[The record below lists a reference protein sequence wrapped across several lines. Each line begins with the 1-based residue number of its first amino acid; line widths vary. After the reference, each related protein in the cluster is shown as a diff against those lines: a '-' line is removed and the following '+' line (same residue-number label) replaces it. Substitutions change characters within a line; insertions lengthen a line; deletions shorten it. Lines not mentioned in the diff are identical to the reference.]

1 MMNSK
6 GNIQMLGH
14 RSLTATAATFFFL
27 LAGLAVAHADP
38 AGAWKL
44 IAGKTQICDLTLAAD
59 HTATGCTGIAKW
71 KPTSA
76 GVTLYSGNGSVYGVL
91 ASKGDTFVGKSFGYE
106 QTLTLSHTE
115 LAVR

>member
-1 MMNSK
+1 
-6 GNIQMLGH
+6 MLKH

-38 AGAWKL
+38 AGPWKL
-44 IAGKTQICDLTLAAD
+44 TVGKSPTCDLTLAAD
-59 HTATGCTGIAKW
+59 HTATGCVGIAKW

-76 GVTLYSGNGSVYGVL
+76 GMTLYTGNGSVYGVL
-91 ASKGDTFVGKSFGYE
+91 ATKGDIYVGKSFGFQ

-115 LAVR
+115 LAKN